1 MRAIIGRL
9 RRLEGHLTSAPREY
23 FQIVVAR
30 LDRKRSLVNA
40 RYSASPGWSDGT
52 LMEVIRLDRDPDARV
67 AVTEEELERWIQ
79 KQRQAT
85 GWEAGTAR

>member
-1 MRAIIGRL
+1 
-9 RRLEGHLTSAPREY
+9 
-23 FQIVVAR
+23 
-30 LDRKRSLVNA
+30 
-40 RYSASPGWSDGT
+40 
-52 LMEVIRLDRDPDARV
+52 MEVIRLDRDPDARV